1 MQEEHRAFYIESFAI
16 YKAYKLYVKYE
27 CKL

>member
-1 MQEEHRAFYIESFAI
+1 MQEEHRAFYIESLAI
-16 YKAYKLYVKYE
+16 YKAYKICVKYE